1 MNLWPVKPFWL
12 GLLSLL
18 TLTAAA
24 PAPEPSWYV
33 IMADNGARIG
43 HASQRTTGTA
53 TGRETVQEQQV
64 LLQEKGS
71 AASRVTTR
79 TVTTEDASGAVRGIV
94 HSNRTGSG
102 LTRHEAVITPGRAV
116 ITRQTASG
124 RHTTTLA
131 LPPTLRF
138 DGGDALLKAW
148 APGRTPTLE
157 FDSLDVDGM
166 TVDRV
171 TIEAVPLT
179 AGDPPGGYAALR
191 KRYENG
197 QLQSIARLTLNADR
211 RIVAVAQPMFGTT
224 ITLKTSTREAALAP
238 HPPYQVIGRVMT
250 KSLFRVPPSAR
261 RGHIRYRFGFKDGLQ
276 FPMPRTGEQKAMAGA
291 GFTVIDVCETCGPG
305 LPTDAAYLADA
316 RRPTAW
322 LQSDHRR
329 LRAIAGPIARQ
340 PISDARKMELLLAK
354 ARPYLGRIDF
364 VGHYS
369 ALDALNR
376 RAGDCTE
383 AAVILAALGRAA
395 GIPTKVANGLV
406 YSREKYHG
414 VSNAF
419 LPHSWTLAYVDGRW
433 RSFDLALDDFD
444 ATHLA
449 ISVGDGDSRSLSAAS
464 QLGSLLVWQDMK
476 EVRARP

>member
-1 MNLWPVKPFWL
+1 VKPF
-12 GLLSLL
+12 LLALLCLL

-24 PAPEPSWYV
+24 PAPEASWYV

-43 HASQRTTGTA
+43 HASQVSAQTP
-53 TGRETVQEQQV
+53 TGRETVQEQEV
-64 LLQEKGS
+64 VLQEKGS
-71 AASRVTTR
+71 AVSRVTTR
-79 TVTTEDASGAVRGIV
+79 TVTTEDTAGAVRAIV
-94 HSNRTGSG
+94 HSSKTGSG
-102 LTRHEAVITPGRAV
+102 LTRHEAVIAPGRAV

-124 RHTTTLA
+124 KHSA
-131 LPPTLRF
+131 AIPLPPTLRF

-166 TVDRV
+166 TVDHV
-171 TIEAVPLT
+171 VIEAVPPA

-197 QLQSIARLTLNADR
+197 QLQSIARLTLNAER
-211 RIVAVAQPMFGTT
+211 RIVAVSQPMFGTT
-224 ITLKTSTREAALAP
+224 ITLKASTREAALAP

-250 KSLFRVPPSAR
+250 KSLFRVLPAAK
-261 RGHIRYRFGFKDGLQ
+261 RGHIRYRFGFKDGIQ
-276 FPMPRTGEQKAMAGA
+276 FPMPQTGEQKATPGA
-291 GFTVIDVCETCGPG
+291 GFTVIDLCETCGPG
-305 LPTDAAYLADA
+305 LPTDPAYLADA

-322 LQSDHRR
+322 LQSDHRK
-329 LRAIAGPIARQ
+329 LRAIAAPVARLKV
-340 PISDARKMELLLAK
+340 SDTRKMQMLLAK

-419 LPHSWTLAYVDGRW
+419 LPHSWTLAYVDGEW
-433 RSFDLALDDFD
+433 LSFDLALDDFD
-444 ATHLA
+444 ATHIA
-449 ISVGDGDSRSLSAAS
+449 ISVGDGDSRSLAAAS

-476 EVRARP
+476 EVRTRS

>member
-1 MNLWPVKPFWL
+1 MKPLWL
-12 GLLSLL
+12 GLVCLL

-24 PAPEPSWYV
+24 PAPEASWYV
-33 IMADNGARIG
+33 IMADNGERIG
-43 HASQRTTGTA
+43 HASQRVTATA
-53 TGRETVQEQQV
+53 TGRETVQDQEV
-64 LLQEKGS
+64 VLQEKGS
-71 AASRVTTR
+71 AVSLVTTR
-79 TVTTEDASGAVRGIV
+79 TVTTEDVSGAVRTILQ
-94 HSNRTGSG
+94 SNKTGSG
-102 LTRHEAVITPGRAV
+102 LTRHLAVIGPGRAV
-116 ITRQTASG
+116 ITRETASG
-124 RHTTTLA
+124 KHTATVA

-138 DGGDALLKAW
+138 DGGDALLKTW
-148 APGRTPTLE
+148 AHGRTPAIE
-157 FDSLDVDGM
+157 FESLDVDGM
-166 TVDRV
+166 MIDHVV
-171 TIEAVPLT
+171 IEALPPS
-179 AGDPPGGYAALR
+179 ADSPPGGFAALR

-197 QLQSIARLTLNADR
+197 QLASIARLTLNADR
-211 RIVAVAQPMFGTT
+211 RIIAVAQPMFGTT
-224 ITLKTSTREAALAP
+224 ITLKASTREAALAP
-238 HPPYQVIGRVMT
+238 HPPYRVIGRVMT
-250 KSLFRVPPSAR
+250 KSLFRVLPSAR
-261 RGHIRYRFGFKDGLQ
+261 RGHIRYRFGFRDGIQ
-276 FPMPRTGEQKAMAGA
+276 FPMPQTGEQKATAGA
-291 GFTVIDVCETCGPG
+291 GFTVIDLCETCGPG

-316 RRPTAW
+316 RKPTAW

-329 LRAIAGPIARQ
+329 LKAIADPIARQ
-340 PISDARKMELLLAK
+340 RVSDARKMELLLAK

-419 LPHSWTLAYVDGRW
+419 LPHSWTLAFVDGQW

-464 QLGSLLVWQDMK
+464 QLGSLLVWQEMK
-476 EVRARP
+476 EVRTRP

>member
-1 MNLWPVKPFWL
+1 MKPFLL
-12 GLLSLL
+12 GLLCLL

-24 PAPEPSWYV
+24 PAPEASWYV
-33 IMADNGARIG
+33 IMADNGQQIG
-43 HASQRTTGTA
+43 HASLLATTSPA
-53 TGRETVQEQQV
+53 GRETVQEQQV
-64 LLQEKGS
+64 VLQEKGS
-71 AASRVTTR
+71 PVSLVTTR
-79 TVTTEDASGAVRGIV
+79 TVTTEDAAGAVRGIV
-94 HSNRTGSG
+94 QSSRTGSG
-102 LTRHEAVITPGRAV
+102 LTRHEALISQGQAV
-116 ITRQTASG
+116 ITRETRSG
-124 RHTTTLA
+124 KHSATLP

-148 APGRTPTLE
+148 APGRTPTVE

-166 TVDRV
+166 AVDRV
-171 TIEAVPLT
+171 TIEAVPLA

-211 RIVAVAQPMFGTT
+211 RIVAVSQPMFGTT

-238 HPPYQVIGRVMT
+238 HPPYTVIGRVMT
-250 KSLFRVPPSAR
+250 KSLFRVLPSAK
-261 RGHIRYRFGFKDGLQ
+261 RGHIRYRFGFKDGIQ
-276 FPMPRTGEQKAMAGA
+276 FPMPQTGEQKATAGA
-291 GFTVIDVCETCGPG
+291 GFTVIDLCETCGPG
-305 LPTDAAYLADA
+305 LPTDAAYLARA
-316 RRPTAW
+316 RQPTAW
-322 LQSDHRR
+322 LQSGDRKLKAMVR
-329 LRAIAGPIARQ
+329 PIAGL
-340 PISDARKMELLLAK
+340 PISDTRKMQMLLAK
-354 ARPYLGRIDF
+354 AKPYLGRIDF

-369 ALDALNR
+369 ALDAINR

-419 LPHSWTLAYVDGRW
+419 LPHSWTLAYVDGEW
-433 RSFDLALDDFD
+433 RSFDLALDEFD

-476 EVRARP
+476 EVRVRP

>member
-1 MNLWPVKPFWL
+1 MKPFLL
-12 GLLSLL
+12 GLLCLL

-24 PAPEPSWYV
+24 PAPEASWYV

-43 HASQRTTGTA
+43 HASQLSAQTA

-64 LLQEKGS
+64 VLQEKGS
-71 AASRVTTR
+71 AVSLVTTR
-79 TVTTEDASGAVRGIV
+79 TVTTEDAAGAVRGIV
-94 HSNRTGSG
+94 QSSKTGSG
-102 LTRHEAVITPGRAV
+102 LTRHEAAITPGKAV
-116 ITRQTASG
+116 ITRETASG
-124 RHTTTLA
+124 KHSVTLA

-148 APGRTPTLE
+148 APGRTPTIE
-157 FDSLDVDGM
+157 FDSLDVDGAM
-166 TVDRV
+166 VDHV
-171 TIEAVPLT
+171 IIEAAAP
-179 AGDPPGGYAALR
+179 AADDPPGGFAALR

-211 RIVAVAQPMFGTT
+211 RIVAVSQPMFGTT

-250 KSLFRVPPSAR
+250 KSLFRVQPSAR
-261 RGHIRYRFGFKDGLQ
+261 RGHIRYRFGFKDGIQ
-276 FPMPRTGEQKAMAGA
+276 FPMPQTGEQKATAGA
-291 GFTVIDVCETCGPG
+291 GFTVIDLCEDCGPG
-305 LPTDAAYLADA
+305 LPTDAAYLAEA

-322 LQSDHRR
+322 LQSDHRK
-329 LRAIAGPIARQ
+329 LRAIAAPIARAKV
-340 PISDARKMELLLAK
+340 SDARKMQMLLVK

-369 ALDALNR
+369 ALDAINR

-419 LPHSWTLAYVDGRW
+419 LPHSWTLAYVDGQW